1 MPPVPETLTVKQ
13 YAELYPR
20 YLASERAQKKSPKTI
35 NLYDLSLRT
44 FRDWLSENASES
56 DEIVPLTVQEWTDSI
71 CERVSPNSAN
81 LYYGSVDR
89 FFKWAK
95 KLKLVSE
102 NPMPEDGRPKG
113 AFKKKEIPT
122 KDEIK
127 RLLDPANM
135 APMIVSKNPIRN
147 YTIVAFLILTGL
159 RSDEMRSLTLSD
171 LNFAQ
176 GYVRVRNGKGGKER
190 NAPFPQKAQ
199 KIVRDYLAAGIR
211 PDWCTDDDLLFGTH
225 AHGAGE
231 TEIDRRSTPRVPA
244 KPESREECDSNE
256 TNREDLWHKFD
267 VATLGRLV
275 HRYGKRVLGRDIH
288 PHMLRHCAASVWDD
302 HDVDI
307 RDVQK
312 ALGHSSLRTTERI
325 YVHYLDANKAANA
338 VNAALDVL

>member
-1 MPPVPETLTVKQ
+1 MPSIPQTLTVKQ
-13 YAELYPR
+13 FTELYPR
-20 YLASERAQKKSPKTI
+20 YLASERAQKKSPQTL
-35 NLYDLSLRT
+35 NTYDLSLRT
-44 FRDWLSENASES
+44 FRDWLAENAAES
-56 DEIVPLTVQEWTDSI
+56 DEIVPLTVQEWTDCI
-71 CERVSPNSAN
+71 CEKVSPNSAN

-95 KLKLVSE
+95 KLKLISE

-113 AFKKKEIPT
+113 AFRKKEIPT

-127 RLLDPANM
+127 KLLDPKNM

-159 RSDEMRSLTLSD
+159 RSDEMRP
-171 LNFAQ
+171 A
-176 GYVRVRNGKGGKER
+176 
-190 NAPFPQKAQ
+190 KAQ
-199 KIVRDYLAAGIR
+199 QIIREYLSKGIR
-211 PDWCTDDDLLFGTH
+211 PDWCTDEDLLFGTH
-225 AHGAGE
+225 ARGAE
-231 TEIDRRSTPRVPA
+231 D
-244 KPESREECDSNE
+244 EEDESNE
-256 TNREDLWHKFD
+256 NLWHKFD

-288 PHMLRHCAASVWDD
+288 PHMLRHCAASIWDD

-312 ALGHSSLRTTERI
+312 ALGHSSIRTTERI

-338 VNAALDVL
+338 VNAALNDL

>member
-1 MPPVPETLTVKQ
+1 MPSVPQTLTVKQ
-13 YAELYPR
+13 FTELYPR
-20 YLASERAQKKSPKTI
+20 YLASERAQKKSTKTI

-44 FRDWLSENASES
+44 FRDWLAENADES
-56 DEIVPLTVQEWTDSI
+56 DEIVPFIVQEWTDYI
-71 CERVSPNSAN
+71 CEKVSPNSAN
-81 LYYGSVDR
+81 LYYGNVDR

-113 AFKKKEIPT
+113 AFRKKEIPT

-127 RLLDPANM
+127 KLLDPKNM

-190 NAPFPQKAQ
+190 NAPFPNKAQ
-199 KIVRDYLAAGIR
+199 EIVRKYLAAGIR
-211 PDWCTDDDLLFGTH
+211 PDWCTDEDLLFGTH
-225 AHGAGE
+225 ARGAE
-231 TEIDRRSTPRVPA
+231 DEAD
-244 KPESREECDSNE
+244 ESNE
-256 TNREDLWHKFD
+256 TDRENLWHKFD

-275 HRYGKRVLGRDIH
+275 HRYGKRVLGKDIH
-288 PHMLRHCAASVWDD
+288 PHMLRHCAASIWDD

-312 ALGHSSLRTTERI
+312 ALGHASLRTTERI

-338 VNAALDVL
+338 VNAALDDL